1 MAAGKITKTNAKT
14 RSMKH
19 PIITSLG
26 LAVLAGVSLVNTAS
40 LSAVRTPFRTLCATL
55 GFAAL
60 LAGVA
65 QAQSSIG
72 DYRSAGRGNWDTA
85 ATWESFNGTS
95 WNAAA
100 TKPIAT
106 NSVYIQSAHTV
117 TLTASAACM
126 DIHFCAGSA
135 AVSAST
141 MGFVALGANT
151 LAVHGKLRAYIA
163 PVGTIPGTS
172 TTTGFG
178 KYPTTTNGAAGGKI
192 SIAGGSRTLTVSGEI
207 GATVSTTTPGGD
219 NAFPLE
225 FNLDP
230 GATVT
235 LEATLK
241 ASCSPMTATR

>member
-1 MAAGKITKTNAKT
+1 MTT
-14 RSMKH
+14 
-19 PIITSLG
+19 TSN
-26 LAVLAGVSLVNTAS
+26 SLN
-40 LSAVRTPFRTLCATL
+40 AVRTSLRTLCATL

-60 LAGVA
+60 LAGTA

-72 DYRSAGRGNWDTA
+72 DYRSAGSGNWDTA

-100 TKPIAT
+100 AKPIAS

-117 TLTASAACM
+117 TLAANEACM

-151 LAVHGKLRAYIA
+151 LAVYGKLRAYTNA

-172 TTTGFG
+172 TAAGFG

-192 SIAGGSRTLTVSGEI
+192 SIAGGSRALTVSGEI
-207 GATVSTTTPGGD
+207 GATVSTTTPGGG

-241 ASCSPMTATR
+241 RKFQPQNCVNSVRTA